1 MIVFVNCLAV
11 STSTSFMLSSTFG
24 VLLFAAMQ
32 IYRQS
37 IASTEYLTIVGGF
50 LGHILFI
57 LLLTAVSNGEVL
69 MFGKGFQSK
78 LFPEGMFEVA
88 INGLVWLYCKKSV
101 RLVMLLFCC
110 LFQW

>member
-1 MIVFVNCLAV
+1 M
-11 STSTSFMLSSTFG
+11 
-24 VLLFAAMQ
+24 
-32 IYRQS
+32 
-37 IASTEYLTIVGGF
+37 
-50 LGHILFI
+50 
-57 LLLTAVSNGEVL
+57 SNGEVL

-88 INGLVWLYCKKSV
+88 INGSVRLYCKKSG

>member
-1 MIVFVNCLAV
+1 MIVFVNFLAV

-57 LLLTAVSNGEVL
+57 LLLT
-69 MFGKGFQSK
+69 
-78 LFPEGMFEVA
+78 
-88 INGLVWLYCKKSV
+88 V
-101 RLVMLLFCC
+101 RITADITPKTSCNS
-110 LFQW
+110 